1 MKLIFC
7 AVVLLTFF
15 RSFNIVALE
24 NSNKNVAIDFDELPL
39 EQSIK
44 ILKGNGAKKIA
55 VFYEIDC
62 TYCKLLEKYE
72 FSRVSDVTVY
82 NFLFVNGTKDSS
94 SWKKAEA
101 IWCASDNKKAW
112 SDFILKDHI
121 DTNVRLCKTPIEE
134 NKALA
139 VKLGVKGTPTIFF
152 SNGTKS
158 VGVIKAKQIEQR
170 ILDADFYNN

>member
-1 MKLIFC
+1 MLPIIKKSIFFIGLGL
-7 AVVLLTFF
+7 VN
-15 RSFNIVALE
+15 NIYAE
-24 NSNKNVAIDFDELPL
+24 KMIAIDFQALPL
-39 EQSIK
+39 NQAIYEV
-44 ILKGNGAKKIA
+44 KGDGSKKIA

-62 TYCKLLEKYE
+62 TYCKFLEKYE
-72 FSRVSDVTVY
+72 LSRVSDVTVY
-82 NFLFVNGTKDSS
+82 NFLFVNGSKDSS
-94 SWKKAEA
+94 SWKIAEA

-121 DTNVRLCKTPIEE
+121 DTNINSCKTPIEE

-139 VKLGVKGTPTIFF
+139 VKLGVKGTPTIIF